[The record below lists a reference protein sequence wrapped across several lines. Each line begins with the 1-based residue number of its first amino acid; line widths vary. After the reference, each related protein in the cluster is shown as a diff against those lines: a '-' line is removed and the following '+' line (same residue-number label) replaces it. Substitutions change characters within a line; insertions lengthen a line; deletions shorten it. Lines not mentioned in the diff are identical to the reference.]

1 MNRYMTAA
9 LTVAVGAALSTRAD
23 ASEISGDQLLRFNA
37 REGGVAEVMIYGTIG
52 SNPFFDSL
60 SAQELVEQIEASEAT
75 ELHVRINSKGG
86 DVVDGIAVYN
96 ALREHSARKVVWIDG
111 QAASIASLIAMAG
124 DEVVAYPTSLVMV
137 HAPHTIAAGNAAS
150 YRRLIEA
157 LEAHSTA
164 MLEAYAD
171 KTGKRGEVKELLDDG
186 FDHWY
191 TAEAAHEFGF
201 VDRVAAGSGEPKAE
215 SAAVVALAG
224 YLGAISVA
232 PSDIAATL
240 RGHICSALTPTVF
253 ASLPEVSQ
261 QAVIGQLEDPTMK
274 QHYQR
279 IYANAGSNPAPAP
292 AAPVVATPAA
302 PAPVG
307 ADPAQQDEATIRA
320 SAVQALQ
327 ARNADIRAL
336 AEPHFGNSDVRAYY
350 DEVIANADPAVTA
363 DDVGRRIL
371 ALLANGAGP
380 LNGQTRATAGADQR
394 DQTRTAMQQAIM
406 ARAGLET
413 AEGGNPYRGHTM
425 TELARACL
433 TSAGVRTD
441 GLERR
446 EIVGLAFTHS
456 SSDFP
461 GLLGDSARKAVA
473 RGYEEAPETY
483 PEFTR
488 PVSVSDFKPTTL
500 AGLGAFSDL
509 LEVPEGGE
517 FKYGTFSEQS
527 QMIRLVT
534 FGRLFSITRQ
544 AVINDDLSVFSEVPR
559 KMGQAARRTVGKAVF
574 ELLTSNPMLAD
585 GLPLFH
591 ANRGN
596 LLSAAGITTA
606 SVDAMRAAMATQR
619 DPDGNPI
626 RVPLRQL
633 LAPVALG
640 GQARVVRDSQTEVG
654 GTGNKNNTV
663 PNSVRGTFEVVDDP
677 RLDANSSAAWYGI
690 ADPAIVDSIVIAYLD
705 GNQTPYL
712 EEKEGFTVDGV
723 AWKVRLDAAP
733 TIVDYRGLA
742 FNPGE

>member
-1 MNRYMTAA
+1 MMPAHPLAA
-9 LTVAVGAALSTRAD
+9 PISAD
-23 ASEISGDQLLRFNA
+23 AGRDTSGGLLLQFQA
-37 REGGVAEVMIYGTIG
+37 RGAGVADVMIYGTIG
-52 SNPFFDSL
+52 SDLFFDSIT
-60 SAQELVEQIEASEAT
+60 AEQLVREIETTDAT

-86 DVVDGIAVYN
+86 DVVDGIAVYT
-96 ALREHSARKVVWIDG
+96 ALREHPARKVVWIDG
-111 QAASIASLIAMAG
+111 QASSIASLIAMAG
-124 DEVVAYPTSLVMV
+124 DEVVAYPTSLLMV

-157 LEAHSTA
+157 LEAHSSA
-164 MLEAYAD
+164 MLEAYAGKTD
-171 KTGKRGEVKELLDDG
+171 KRDEVKALLDDG

-191 TAEAAHEFGF
+191 TAQAALEFGF
-201 VDRVAAGSGEPKAE
+201 VDRIAESAAEPRAE
-215 SAAVVALAG
+215 SAAVVALG
-224 YLGAISVA
+224 DYLGAINNA
-232 PSDIAATL
+232 PPQIAACL
-240 RGHICSALTPTVF
+240 RGHISSAISPTVF

-279 IYANAGSNPAPAP
+279 IYANAGSNAAPAVAATP
-292 AAPVVATPAA
+292 AVATPAT
-302 PAPVG
+302 PAPV
-307 ADPAQQDEATIRA
+307 ADAPAQPDEAAIRA
-320 SAVQALQ
+320 SAVQAIQ

-336 AEPHFGNSDVRAYY
+336 AEPHFGNADVRAYY
-350 DEVIANADPAVTA
+350 DQVMASADPAVTT

-380 LNGQTRATAGADQR
+380 LNGQARASAGADQR
-394 DQTRTAMQQAIM
+394 DRTRTAMQQSIM
-406 ARAGLET
+406 ARAGLESADT
-413 AEGGNPYRGHTM
+413 ANPFRGHTM
-425 TELARACL
+425 SELARACV
-433 TSAGVRTD
+433 TEAGLRVD
-441 GLERR
+441 GMSRH

-456 SSDFP
+456 TSDFP
-461 GLLGDSARKAVA
+461 SLLGDSARTSVL
-473 RGYEEAPETY
+473 RGYEEAAETY
-483 PEFTR
+483 PEISR

-517 FKYGTFSEQS
+517 YKYGTFSEQS
-527 QMIRLVT
+527 QQIRLVT
-534 FGRLFSITRQ
+534 FGRLFSVTRQ

-559 KMGQAARRTVGKAVF
+559 KMGQAARRTVGKALF
-574 ELLTSNPMLAD
+574 DLITSNPILAD

-591 ANRGN
+591 ADRGN
-596 LLSAAGITTA
+596 LMSAATITTA

-619 DPDGNPI
+619 DSDGNPI

-633 LAPVALG
+633 LTPVALG
-640 GQARVVRDSQTEVG
+640 GQARVVRDSQMEVG
-654 GTGNKNNTV
+654 GAGNKNNTV

-677 RLDANSSAAWYGI
+677 RLDAVSSTGWYGI

-705 GNQTPYL
+705 GNQNPYL

-733 TIVDYRGLA
+733 AIVDYRGLA

>member
-1 MNRYMTAA
+1 
-9 LTVAVGAALSTRAD
+9 
-23 ASEISGDQLLRFNA
+23 
-37 REGGVAEVMIYGTIG
+37 
-52 SNPFFDSL
+52 
-60 SAQELVEQIEASEAT
+60 
-75 ELHVRINSKGG
+75 
-86 DVVDGIAVYN
+86 
-96 ALREHSARKVVWIDG
+96 
-111 QAASIASLIAMAG
+111 
-124 DEVVAYPTSLVMV
+124 
-137 HAPHTIAAGNAAS
+137 
-150 YRRLIEA
+150 
-157 LEAHSTA
+157 
-164 MLEAYAD
+164 
-171 KTGKRGEVKELLDDG
+171 
-186 FDHWY
+186 
-191 TAEAAHEFGF
+191 
-201 VDRVAAGSGEPKAE
+201 
-215 SAAVVALAG
+215 
-224 YLGAISVA
+224 
-232 PSDIAATL
+232 
-240 RGHICSALTPTVF
+240 
-253 ASLPEVSQ
+253 
-261 QAVIGQLEDPTMK
+261 MK

>member
-1 MNRYMTAA
+1 MNPAYFHA
-9 LTVAVGAALSTRAD
+9 LRILADVAEV
-23 ASEISGDQLLRFNA
+23 SGDQLLRFSA
-37 REGGVAEVMIYGTIG
+37 REGGVADVMIYGTIG
-52 SNPFFDSL
+52 SNPFFGSI
-60 SAQELVEQIEASEAT
+60 SAQDLVEQIESSDAT

-124 DEVVAYPTSLVMV
+124 DEVVAYPTSLFMV

-164 MLEAYAD
+164 MLEAYAS
-171 KTGKRGEVKELLDDG
+171 KTGKRDEVKELLDDG

-191 TAEAAHEFGF
+191 TAEAAKEFGF
-201 VDRVAAGSGEPKAE
+201 VDRVVEGSGEPKAE
-215 SAAVVALAG
+215 SAAIVALG
-224 YLGAISVA
+224 DYLGAITVA
-232 PSDIAATL
+232 PTEIAASL
-240 RGHICSALTPTVF
+240 RGHISSALTPTVF

-261 QAVIGQLEDPTMK
+261 QAVLGQLEDPTMK
-274 QHYQR
+274 QKYQR
-279 IYANAGSNPAPAP
+279 IFANAGSNN
-292 AAPVVATPAA
+292 TPAA
-302 PAPVG
+302 PAPQ
-307 ADPAQQDEATIRA
+307 PDEASIRA
-320 SAVQALQ
+320 STLQALQ
-327 ARNADIRAL
+327 ARNTEIRAL
-336 AEPHFGNSDVRAYY
+336 AEPHFGNADVRAYY
-350 DEVIANADPAVTA
+350 DEVVASADPAVTP

-371 ALLANGAGP
+371 ALLAQGAGP
-380 LNGQTRATAGADQR
+380 LNGHTRATAGADQR

-406 ARAGLET
+406 ARAGLEQADT
-413 AEGGNPYRGHTM
+413 ANPYRGHTM
-425 TELARACL
+425 SELARACV
-433 TSAGVRTD
+433 TAAGLRVD
-441 GLERR
+441 GMSRH

-456 SSDFP
+456 TSDFP
-461 GLLGDSARKAVA
+461 SLLGDSARKSVL

-483 PEFTR
+483 PDITR

-509 LEVPEGGE
+509 LEVPEGAE

-527 QMIRLVT
+527 QQIRLVT
-534 FGRLFSITRQ
+534 FGRLFSVTRQ

-574 ELLTSNPMLAD
+574 ELLTSNPVLED

-591 ANRGN
+591 ADRGN
-596 LLSAAGITTA
+596 LLAGATITTA

-619 DPDGNPI
+619 DSDGNPI

-633 LAPVALG
+633 LTPVALG
-640 GQARVVRDSQTEVG
+640 GQARVVRDSQVEVG
-654 GTGNKNNTV
+654 GAGNKNNTT

-677 RLDANSSAAWYGI
+677 RLDAVSSTGWYGI

-705 GNQTPYL
+705 GNQVPYL

-733 TIVDYRGLA
+733 AIVDYRGLA